1 MEPMAVSF
9 LTATILVLLLASFPA
24 TALAAQGATE
34 LSFWASLWAWLFP
47 VLLKVVSIGAMVL
60 LGLSILLMVLT
71 FRKAKKVK
79 PLALFISMLISLT
92 SLIIYTELLKVR
104 LEWWMWLAALCAGAL
119 IGVGWSL
126 TSRLIKEGALIKTQG
141 NVWHLVVWGGVFAMN
156 QLIVI
161 ITGRPVNVAMVMLLA
176 STGLVMGN
184 SITVL
189 TRFYRMKAPGQG
201 G

>member
-1 MEPMAVSF
+1 MAVPF

-24 TALAAQGATE
+24 TALAAQGAE
-34 LSFWASLWAWLFP
+34 PSFWASLWAWLFP
-47 VLLKVVSIGAMVL
+47 ILLKVASIGAMVL

-126 TSRLIKEGALIKTQG
+126 TSRLIKEGGLIKTQG